1 MLFNCIKLPTV
12 FVRRC
17 RSGWMV
23 LCPLPFSSL
32 DTYRVSA
39 SGPGQGSFVG
49 VSAPAAFPLVS
60 GLGQIQA
67 DLDAIKETI
76 SSLNDDVKR
85 LTTIPNSRMP
95 TFSEVARKSTGIS
108 SIAPDNGSLSEAV
121 KTGYSTHD
129 SVVVSDI
136 RSTIHSEIKSYNRR
150 SANVIVSGLKD
161 LDSSSDADLFKDLCL
176 THLSIQINV
185 VKTTR
190 LGTKKNGRV
199 QLLLVQLESST
210 HVSNLMRFAKLLRSS
225 SDAYIKNNVFIN
237 NHLTQAERTAAYL
250 KRVDRRSKATN
261 SNSDGES
268 KSMPAT
274 SMDIPSGSEP
284 DIGDSSGAPATHS
297 SGDGN
302 RMPSSS
308 SNQPLPPG
316 FV

>member
-1 MLFNCIKLPTV
+1 M
-12 FVRRC
+12 
-17 RSGWMV
+17 
-23 LCPLPFSSL
+23 
-32 DTYRVSA
+32 
-39 SGPGQGSFVG
+39 G

-76 SSLNDDVKR
+76 SSLNEDVKR
-85 LTTIPNSRMP
+85 LTTVANSRVP
-95 TFSEVARKSTGIS
+95 TFSDVVRKSSTGIS
-108 SIAPDNGSLSEAV
+108 SIAPDNRSLSEAA

-129 SVVVSDI
+129 SGVVSDI

-161 LDSSSDADLFKDLCL
+161 LDSSSDADLFKDVCL
-176 THLSIQINV
+176 THLSIQVNV

-225 SDAYIKNNVFIN
+225 SDAYIRNNVFIN
-237 NHLTQAERTAAYL
+237 NHLTPAERTAAYL

-268 KSMPAT
+268 QSMLAT
-274 SMDIPSGSEP
+274 SVDIPFGSEP
-284 DIGDSSGAPATHS
+284 DIGDSSGAPTTLL

-302 RMPSSS
+302 RLPSSS

-316 FV
+316 SSS